1 LKIAEKGEGGEKMAA
16 LSWRFVKIW
25 YRNLLVYRRVWKID
39 FLLPLLEP
47 VFYLLAFGLG
57 IGGLIENIRYGGSAV
72 PYVTYIAPALLSINM
87 MSAAFFENTY
97 ASFVRMY
104 YQKTYDAMLA
114 TPLSLEDV
122 ITGEIMWGG
131 TKSLLGTAIMLAVI
145 SAFGL
150 IRYPGGLL
158 IIPLSFI
165 GGLMFGALGMFFT
178 AILPTIDMFNLPV
191 FLLITPMFLL
201 GDTFFPVTNL
211 PAWVQKIALVFP
223 LTHLCRLS
231 RGVSSN
237 LYDRLYLWHFAYM
250 VAASLILYL
259 LSLFFMKRRL
269 LR

>member
-1 LKIAEKGEGGEKMAA
+1 MEA
-16 LSWRFVKIW
+16 LSLRFSKVW

-47 VFYLLAFGLG
+47 IFYLLAFGLG
-57 IGGLIENIRYGGSAV
+57 LGGLIEHIRYGGGEV

-97 ASFVRMY
+97 SSFVRMY

-131 TKSLLGTAIMLAVI
+131 TKALLGTSIMLCVI

-150 IRYPGGLL
+150 IEYPGGFL
-158 IIPLSFI
+158 IIPISFL
-165 GGLMFGALGMFFT
+165 GGLMFGAMGMFFT
-178 AILPTIDMFNLPV
+178 AVLPTIDMFNLPV
-191 FLLITPMFLL
+191 FLVITPMFLL
-201 GDTFFPVTNL
+201 GDTFFPLSNL
-211 PAWVQKIALVFP
+211 PRLVQKVALVFP

-231 RGVSSN
+231 RGVSFNIYNS
-237 LYDRLYLWHFAYM
+237 LYMWHVAYM
-250 VAASLILYL
+250 CISFIIFFA